1 MAHCQ
6 YAGPMETIKPDRAP
20 QQGDKYI
27 LRLPDGM
34 RAKISEL
41 AKANNRSMNA
51 EIVLML
57 QQAMDARAGGTPT
70 IDVEALAEALAPRLA
85 ARLREGSA

>member
-1 MAHCQ
+1 MQ
-6 YAGPMETIKPDRAP
+6 NDKPARTP
-20 QQGDKYI
+20 QLADKYV

-34 RAKISEL
+34 RDQIGAR

-57 QQAMDARAGGTPT
+57 QQALDSRASGEVAGV
-70 IDVEALAEALAPRLA
+70 DVDALAEALASKLA
-85 ARLREGSA
+85 AKLNEHASSGSE